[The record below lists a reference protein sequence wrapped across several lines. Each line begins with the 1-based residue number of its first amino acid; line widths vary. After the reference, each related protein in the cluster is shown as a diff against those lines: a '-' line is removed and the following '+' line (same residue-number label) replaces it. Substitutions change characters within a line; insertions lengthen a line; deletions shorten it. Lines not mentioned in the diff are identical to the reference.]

1 MMTPLP
7 CSIIL
12 QEQTVDSTGL
22 TLMWAAG
29 EAPPVWKGKIPPSG
43 RIVLT
48 GPMARVISETLW
60 GLIWEAHKPER
71 GVLGRGLDLRTGGG
85 E

>member
-1 MMTPLP
+1 MTPLP
-7 CSIIL
+7 CSVIL
-12 QEQTVDSTGL
+12 QDQTIETTGCI
-22 TLMWAAG
+22 LMWSG
-29 EAPPVWKGKIPPSG
+29 QAPAVWKGKIPPSG
-43 RIVLT
+43 RLVLT

-71 GVLGRGLDLRTGGG
+71 GVIGRGLDLRTGGG